1 MAAPLIGFD
10 ARPLL
15 SRKTGIGFYVWHLL
29 DALARLPHDC
39 RFLLY
44 TTNRMAL
51 PPAVAR
57 DPRFTVRQMPKMPGT
72 LAAQT
77 VVPLDLAA
85 RGADLFHG
93 TNYAA
98 PLASTCPIL
107 LTVHDLTTLSMP
119 AAHRWLNRA
128 GHAILPVLV
137 GRARMIIT
145 DAASTRRELLA
156 RWPLDPDRVTAVH
169 LAPGPRFTR
178 PVSDAERR
186 RVRRWYDLP
195 ERYILFVGTLE
206 PRKNLAGL
214 FRAFAAARQSADLAH
229 HLVLVGGMGW
239 GLGETMRLPEALGI
253 RDRVRL
259 LGYVP
264 ERDLPGLY
272 AQAEMLVYPSLHEGF
287 GLPPLEA
294 MAVGTAVVT
303 SNCSSLP
310 EVVGEAAIQV
320 DPTDDAAIAEALVR
334 LAADKAL
341 RRRLARDGRERA
353 ARFTWE
359 KTARETLRVYARA
372 LR

>member
-1 MAAPLIGFD
+1 MASPLVGID

-29 DALARLPHDC
+29 DGLARLDHGF

-44 TTNRMAL
+44 TTNRLDL
-51 PPAVAR
+51 PASAAG
-57 DPRFTVRQMPKMPGT
+57 DARFTVRMMPKMPGT

-85 RGADLFHG
+85 RRADLYHG

-98 PLASTCPIL
+98 PLASPCPVV

-119 AAHRWLNRA
+119 GAHRWLNRA

-137 GRARMIIT
+137 KRARMILT
-145 DAASTRRELLA
+145 DAGCTRDELLD
-156 RWPLDPDRVTAVH
+156 RWPIAPDRVTAVH
-169 LAPGPRFTR
+169 LAAGPRFR
-178 PVSDAERR
+178 PVGAAEVR

-195 ERYILFVGTLE
+195 DPAILYVGTLE

-214 FRAFAAARQSADLAH
+214 FRAFALAREASNLPH

-239 GLGETMRLPEALGI
+239 GVGEVMRMPDELGI
-253 RDRVRL
+253 RDRVRVV
-259 LGYVP
+259 GYVP

-272 AQAEMLVYPSLHEGF
+272 AAAEMLVYPSLFEGF

-294 MAVGTAVVT
+294 MAVGTPVIT
-303 SNCSSLP
+303 SDRSSIP
-310 EVVGEAAIQV
+310 EVVG
-320 DPTDDAAIAEALVR
+320 DAAITIDPEDHEAIAGAIVHLAGDAGLRHR
-334 LAADKAL
+334 LGAAG
-341 RRRLARDGRERA
+341 RGRAR
-353 ARFTWE
+353 RFTWE
-359 KTARETLRVYARA
+359 KTARATLAAYERA
-372 LR
+372 LQS